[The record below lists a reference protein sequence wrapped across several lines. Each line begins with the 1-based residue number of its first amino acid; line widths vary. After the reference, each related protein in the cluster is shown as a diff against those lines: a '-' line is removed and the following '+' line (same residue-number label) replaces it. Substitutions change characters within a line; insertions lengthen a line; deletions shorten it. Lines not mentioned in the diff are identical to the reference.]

1 MPDLR
6 RCDWFAELDE
16 WHAKDLE
23 FGKWC
28 GPLENPLRGR
38 FILSRVCDQRS
49 SFGGHAECSDR
60 VRWLLSRDA
69 GRWRA
74 IAHISLADTKGEFT
88 GMFMYI
94 SQKLVMT
101 HRRLWSRRLNTR
113 FGNWIRCCSS
123 ARWSGSNHIHMRVG
137 GSGGVENALLLRW
150 TVRDGIWG
158 TARGGCSALDLSFIK
173 KPWQA
178 TATSGRNLR

>member
-49 SFGGHAECSDR
+49 SFGGHAGCSDR

-74 IAHISLADTKGEFT
+74 IAHISLADTKGEFA

-123 ARWSGSNHIHMRVG
+123 ARWSGSNQHTHEGR
-137 GSGGVENALLLRW
+137 
-150 TVRDGIWG
+150 GIW
-158 TARGGCSALDLSFIK
+158 RGWECFAAEMDG
-173 KPWQA
+173 PRWY
-178 TATSGRNLR
+178 LRHRPRWLQRFGLKFY